1 MTESLF
7 YNKNTNKWEI
17 MGLNFVKDSS
27 GGSGTSTDA
36 YTKTEVNNL
45 LSGKLDSSTY
55 NTEKSNFASKTEV
68 NNKLD
73 KSKESTFALKT
84 DLNAKLNI
92 STYDSEKSNFASK
105 TEVSDKLDTSTYVM
119 DRTNFAS
126 KGEVALKHNTNGAN
140 GSKIYPN
147 DLNLLEAD
155 NFSINLSSPTTLTFL
170 NPNNAGQSGVIKVQ
184 GAKNI
189 TGFNNNIITLAD
201 KSKFK
206 NIEYFAYFVFSGA
219 EILLNEIHQRD

>member
-17 MGLNFVKDSS
+17 MGLNFVKDASS
-27 GGSGTSTDA
+27 SSTPADS

-55 NTEKSNFASKTEV
+55 NTEKSNFASKTDL
-68 NNKLD
+68 NQKLD
-73 KSKESTFALKT
+73 KSKESTFALKSE
-84 DLNAKLNI
+84 LNAKLNI
-92 STYDSEKSNFASK
+92 STYDSEKLEFASKAEVSTKLDTDTYVADRSNFA
-105 TEVSDKLDTSTYVM
+105 T
-119 DRTNFAS
+119 
-126 KGEVALKHNTNGAN
+126 KGEVALKHNTVGPN
-140 GSKIYPN
+140 GSKIYYN
-147 DLNLLEAD
+147 SLNLLEAD

-189 TGFNNNIITLAD
+189 TGFNNNIITSAD

-219 EILLNEIHQRD
+219 EILLNEFHQRD

>member
-17 MGLNFVKDSS
+17 MGLNFVKDASS
-27 GGSGTSTDA
+27 PSTSADS

-45 LSGKLDSSTY
+45 LSSKLDSSTY
-55 NTEKSNFASKTEV
+55 N
-68 NNKLD
+68 
-73 KSKESTFALKT
+73 
-84 DLNAKLNI
+84 
-92 STYDSEKSNFASK
+92 SEKSNFASK
-105 TEVSDKLDTSTYVM
+105 TEVSTKLDTDTYVA
-119 DRTNFAS
+119 DRSNFAT
-126 KGEVALKHNTNGAN
+126 KDEVELEYNTNGAN
-140 GSKIYPN
+140 GSKIYSN

-189 TGFNNNIITLAD
+189 TGFNNNIITSAD

>member
-27 GGSGTSTDA
+27 SLSTPTDS

-55 NTEKSNFASKTEV
+55 NTEKSNFASKTDL
-68 NNKLD
+68 NQKLD
-73 KSKESTFALKT
+73 KSKESTFALKSE
-84 DLNAKLNI
+84 LNAKLNI
-92 STYDSEKSNFASK
+92 STYDSEKLEFASKAEVSTKLDTDTYVADRSNFATK
-105 TEVSDKLDTSTYVM
+105 D
-119 DRTNFAS
+119 
-126 KGEVALKHNTNGAN
+126 EVALKHNTVGPN
-140 GSKIYPN
+140 GSKIYYN
-147 DLNLLEAD
+147 SLNLAEAD

-189 TGFNNNIITLAD
+189 TGFNSGIITSAD

>member
-17 MGLNFVKDSS
+17 MGLNFVKDASS
-27 GGSGTSTDA
+27 PSTPTDA

-45 LSGKLDSSTY
+45 LSGKLDASTY
-55 NTEKSNFASKTEV
+55 NLEKSNFASKAEV
-68 NNKLD
+68 SNKLD
-73 KSKESTFALKT
+73 KSKESTFATKT
-84 DLNAKLNI
+84 DLNSKLNV
-92 STYDSEKSNFASK
+92 STYDSEKLEFASK
-105 TEVSDKLDTSTYVM
+105 TEVSTKLDTDTYVA
-119 DRTNFAS
+119 DRSNFAT
-126 KGEVALKHNTNGAN
+126 KGEVALKHNTVGPN
-140 GSKIYPN
+140 GSKIYYN
-147 DLNLLEAD
+147 SLNLLEAD
-155 NFSINLSSPTTLTFL
+155 NFSINLSSPTTLTFQ
-170 NPNNAGQSGVIKVQ
+170 NPNNAGQSGVIKVE

-189 TGFNNNIITLAD
+189 TGFNNNIITSAD

>member
-17 MGLNFVKDSS
+17 MGLNFVKDPSS
-27 GGSGTSTDA
+27 PSTPTDS

-73 KSKESTFALKT
+73 KSKESTFATKN
-84 DLNAKLNI
+84 DLNAKLNT
-92 STYDSEKSNFASK
+92 STYDSEKLEFASKAEVSTKLDTDIYVADRSNFA
-105 TEVSDKLDTSTYVM
+105 T
-119 DRTNFAS
+119 

-140 GSKIYPN
+140 GSKIYSN

-155 NFSINLSSPTTLTFL
+155 NFSINLSTPTTLTFL

-189 TGFNNNIITLAD
+189 TGFNNNIITSAD

>member
-17 MGLNFVKDSS
+17 MGLNFVKDPS
-27 GGSGTSTDA
+27 GNTGTSVDA

-55 NTEKSNFASKTEV
+55 NT
-68 NNKLD
+68 
-73 KSKESTFALKT
+73 
-84 DLNAKLNI
+84 
-92 STYDSEKSNFASK
+92 EKSNFASK

-155 NFSINLSSPTTLTFL
+155 NFSINLSAPTTLTFL

-189 TGFNNNIITLAD
+189 TGFNNNIITSAD